1 MCRSFEPPLPWK
13 ILYTDSKSPLF
24 IFFPNLPP
32 LIIFIWK
39 YCLNETQHK
48 QTKISQE
55 KVIFSKQHYMS
66 FMSDIFISNAVKI
79 ITISGIIRSLKKDKC
94 NCIGPPTFQSQR
106 YRVGYQ
112 SNQKLLHLYQH
123 VKNELSS

>member
-1 MCRSFEPPLPWK
+1 MCRSFESPLPWK
-13 ILYTDSKSPLF
+13 TLYTNSKSPLC
-24 IFFPNLPP
+24 IFFPNLPL
-32 LIIFIWK
+32 LITFIWK

-112 SNQKLLHLYQH
+112 SNQKLLHLY
-123 VKNELSS
+123 